1 MPPHFLPGVGV
12 PGKRSAPNPRE
23 APMAANPV
31 PITSRTLEID
41 LRFPDDGTPTLVCR
55 GRITTETS
63 GLFKSEVKKLVP
75 QSKLVIVDFSNVEY
89 IDSSGLGTV
98 LATYISA
105 RSAGC
110 SLKLVHLSQRVKDLL
125 QLTRLSTV
133 FEGYGE
139 YL

>member
-1 MPPHFLPGVGV
+1 
-12 PGKRSAPNPRE
+12 
-23 APMAANPV
+23 MAANPV
-31 PITSRTLEID
+31 PAPPRTLEID
-41 LRFPDDGTPTLVCR
+41 FHIPDDGTPTLICR

-63 GLFKSEVKKLVP
+63 GLFKAEVKKLVP
-75 QSKLVIVDFSNVEY
+75 QSKLIIVDLSKVDY

-105 RSAGC
+105 KSAGC
-110 SLKLVHLSQRVKDLL
+110 TVRLVNLSQRIKDLL
-125 QLTRLSTV
+125 QLTRLASV